1 MRRFTAFIYLFI
13 ILLSSPAVAKG
24 QFIKKAG
31 EMLQT
36 AFEENATDSTT
47 LSAEEKAR
55 MDSIRLHELTLQ
67 IQEMKL
73 NELAL
78 RSELDNALGKNQ
90 REDSLRR
97 AEQLLRIDS
106 LRKVTPGVPVVV
118 DEDTLFL
125 IYAAKGGYSPIDRA
139 EMISEAVAK
148 IGKNRRLRRD
158 TIHTLVN
165 NNYIDI
171 MYGDRMIMSVT
182 EQDAMWQGTSQ
193 EDLAERYGRILGN
206 KIEYLKNE
214 NSFWQIIRRGV
225 LFILVLFLQFLMVKL
240 INWLFQKLRRK
251 IVVFKENK
259 LKPVVV
265 RDYELLNTHRLG
277 EVLIWLSNIL
287 RYILLLTL
295 LVFTVPIL
303 FAIFPKTEN
312 LALKIFFYIIDPI
325 RMVIKSVVEYIPNL
339 FIIAVIWYCVKYIV
353 RGLRYISEEIE
364 RGNLK
369 INGFYQEWAQPT
381 FNIIRFLLYAF
392 MIAMIYPYLPGAES
406 GVFQGI
412 SVFVGLIVSL
422 GSSSVISNFIAGFVI
437 TYMRPFKTGDFIKVK
452 DTIGTVIVKTPF
464 VTRLRTIKN
473 EVVTIPNSFIMSS
486 DTVNYSASAREYGLI
501 IHTTMTMCY
510 DVPWRLVHELLIKSA
525 LQTEGVLAQPKP
537 FVLEM
542 ELNDFYMSYQ
552 LNAYI
557 KKASDMP
564 DITSALLEHIQ
575 DNFKEAGIDLVAT
588 HFYDHRAD
596 SLPRYHKHEE

>member
-1 MRRFTAFIYLFI
+1 MRRFIAFIYLFI
-13 ILLSSPAVAKG
+13 ILLSSPAIANG

-240 INWLFQKLRRK
+240 INWLFQKLRRR